1 MISTIALAL
10 LLAGPGGPG
19 SGASQP
25 DWQQKTP
32 PAPPA
37 APAPAEPQ
45 AATPAPAPAV
55 PGNLWYSNSGRSY
68 LGVDIQ
74 DVTPERVGSLKLKEE
89 RGVEV
94 TMVDQDAP
102 AGKAGI
108 KEHDVIV
115 EFNGTPVEGEEQLRR
130 MIREIPPGRTV
141 TLGISRDGNPMK
153 ISVQLGD
160 RGKMV
165 AENPR
170 IVIPAVKPRIEIPRI
185 EIPRVEIPGYTFQV
199 QMYSQ
204 RLGAQT
210 ENPGR
215 QLCEFFGVKDGDCVL
230 IRSVEKG
237 GAAEKAGLKA
247 GDVIVR
253 VDNEKL
259 TDRSDLRHALA
270 KYSEGGKLSLGVVRD
285 KREQTVVVDLPKA
298 TSSGNSWRII
308 DLDEIRVLRD
318 DLEDLMD
325 QVEPQT
331 QKARDTAA
339 LKLRQ
344 ETQQLRR
351 EMQRVKIEA
360 EKSLRENQTELR
372 RMQKTLQKELQK
384 EMKKQ
389 WGAMI

>member
-10 LLAGPGGPG
+10 LLAGPGG
-19 SGASQP
+19 ATQP

-32 PAPPA
+32 PAPSA

-45 AATPAPAPAV
+45 AGTPAPAPAPAV
-55 PGNLWYSNSGRSY
+55 PGNVWYSTSTSGRSY

-74 DVTPERVGSLKLKEE
+74 DVTAERVAQLKLKEE

-115 EFNGTPVEGEEQLRR
+115 DFNGTAVEGEEQLRR
-130 MIREIPPGRTV
+130 MIREVPPGRTV

-165 AENPR
+165 SDNPR
-170 IVIPAVKPRIEIPRI
+170 IVIPAVRPPRVEIPRI
-185 EIPRVEIPGYTFQV
+185 EIPRIEIPGYTFQV

-215 QLCEFFGVKDGDCVL
+215 QLCEFFGVKDGECVL

-270 KYSEGGKLSLGVVRD
+270 KYSDGGKLSLGIVRD
-285 KREQTVVVDLPKA
+285 KREQNVVVDLPKA
-298 TSSGNSWRII
+298 SGSGNSWRII

-331 QKARDTAA
+331 QKARETAA
-339 LKLRQ
+339 LKVRQETRQLRQ
-344 ETQQLRR
+344 E
-351 EMQRVKIEA
+351 MQRMKA
-360 EKSLRENQTELR
+360 ETKKSVRESQTDLR
-372 RMQKTLQKELQK
+372 RMQKRLQQ

>member
-1 MISTIALAL
+1 
-10 LLAGPGGPG
+10 
-19 SGASQP
+19 
-25 DWQQKTP
+25 
-32 PAPPA
+32 
-37 APAPAEPQ
+37 
-45 AATPAPAPAV
+45 
-55 PGNLWYSNSGRSY
+55 
-68 LGVDIQ
+68 
-74 DVTPERVGSLKLKEE
+74 
-89 RGVEV
+89 
-94 TMVDQDAP
+94 
-102 AGKAGI
+102 
-108 KEHDVIV
+108 
-115 EFNGTPVEGEEQLRR
+115 
-130 MIREIPPGRTV
+130 
-141 TLGISRDGNPMK
+141 
-153 ISVQLGD
+153 
-160 RGKMV
+160 
-165 AENPR
+165 
-170 IVIPAVKPRIEIPRI
+170 
-185 EIPRVEIPGYTFQV
+185 
-199 QMYSQ
+199 MYSQ

-270 KYSEGGKLSLGVVRD
+270 KYSDGGKLSLGIVRD

-298 TSSGNSWRII
+298 SGSGNSWRII

-331 QKARDTAA
+331 QKVRETAA
-339 LKLRQ
+339 LKLR
-344 ETQQLRR
+344 EDTKQLRQ
-351 EMQRVKIEA
+351 EMQRVRTEV

-372 RMQKTLQKELQK
+372 RMQRRLQQ